1 MIIGHIHNI
10 LCDIMYI
17 CIIHITKHLN
27 KGAYKSMNIIESGIE
42 ELECDITQ
50 IASGKAN
57 NNVWTS
63 KHIQF
68 IENYTFAKKWN
79 GKVLFFSDEKLAEWG
94 ANTKATQWSPNGV
107 RWLKNAYKN
116 AYEELCITSNVIY
129 DELFIIKRHTKP
141 NKQKGIVIACTDI
154 NAYRNICIEAGIDK
168 LYIDEKQQTLTG
180 EPPKAKGGKK

>member
-1 MIIGHIHNI
+1 
-10 LCDIMYI
+10 
-17 CIIHITKHLN
+17 
-27 KGAYKSMNIIESGIE
+27 MNIIESGIE

-57 NNVWTS
+57 NNIWTS

-68 IENYTFAKKWN
+68 IENYTFAQKWN

-94 ANTKATQWSPNGV
+94 ANIKASQWSPNGV

-116 AYEELCITSNVIY
+116 AYEELCISSNIIY

-141 NKQKGIVIACTDI
+141 NKQKGIVIACTNIDK
-154 NAYRNICIEAGIDK
+154 YRNICIDAGIDK

-180 EPPKAKGGKK
+180 EPPVKDKGGKK